1 MRRTKRSKKR
11 SNNNTSK
18 ASVSVEIIYSP
29 ELAPPPPPPSVP
41 VADKQQS
48 GSPIAISS
56 QKDLE
61 ILVDNVKRINSPSS
75 SPLSTPPVE
84 KASKRKA
91 AKKFSLPRSNVE
103 QEAKTKQVERKKR
116 KTEDEKDEDYV
127 ETGERSEDEE
137 DSDFD
142 DNVESSGVDERG
154 TEDDV
159 EEELEDGS
167 ENDTKRG
174 REKGRTAAGGKLPQ
188 AVRNRIA
195 AQEFRQR
202 QKTYVLGL
210 EQRVDTLVRMNTNVC
225 CRLRVLVRENSLLR
239 YHLAFLRDF
248 ISKVSVQH
256 PLPPPTTTAQ
266 TKTEV
271 GKADSATDKTN
282 IK

>member
-29 ELAPPPPPPSVP
+29 ELAPPPPSVP

-91 AKKFSLPRSNVE
+91 AKKFSFPRSNVE

-127 ETGERSEDEE
+127 ETGEGSEDEE

-159 EEELEDGS
+159 EEELEEGS
-167 ENDTKRG
+167 ENDAKRG
-174 REKGRTAAGGKLPQ
+174 KKKGRTAAGGKLPQ

-210 EQRVDTLVRMNTNVC
+210 EQRVDTLARMNTNVC

-271 GKADSATDKTN
+271 GKADNATDKIN